1 MRWVLGQGRHQVCP
15 PPTPAQYVQV
25 AAEEAEV
32 AAEVAAEEAVPD
44 LNSTHQTAH

>member
-15 PPTPAQYVQV
+15 PPTLAQYVQV
-25 AAEEAEV
+25 AVEE
-32 AAEVAAEEAVPD
+32 AEVAAEEAVPD